1 MNTDELILRQS
12 HFERFPDLP
21 EPLRDALERA
31 LRLERQCGEIVLAA
45 KAGLPQSDSARAF
58 YDHVSALKRCAWLRY
73 HRLDREW
80 RRRRGGNVNVIAES
94 HLHASNF
101 QFLN

>member
-1 MNTDELILRQS
+1 MTSDTLILQS
-12 HFERFPDLP
+12 ARFPRFPDLQP
-21 EPLRDALERA
+21 DMRDALERA
-31 LRLERQCGEIVLAA
+31 LRLERQCGEIVRAA
-45 KAGLPQSDSARAF
+45 KGGLPQSEEARAF
-58 YDHVSALKRCAWLRY
+58 YEHVAALKRCAWLRY